1 MDLQII
7 AVYFFSDEILKTFRF
22 RDDPQVKMTSA
33 EVVAFALTAAR
44 FFNGNQRRAASFLSS
59 HRYILNP
66 LSEGHLN
73 RRLHRIPWDIWQA
86 IFSTLAEYF
95 KQTNPSQEYAV
106 DSFPIPVCDNIRIFR
121 SKIYNGKVFRGYTA
135 SKKRFFYGIKAHLL
149 VTPKGEP
156 VECVFT
162 PGSENDITAFRDFE
176 LDIPNGS
183 VIYADKAYTCYEFED
198 LLQESGLSLIAQRR
212 ANSKRPLA
220 GWLRYLQSRIRKR
233 IETTF
238 SQITGLFPRSIHA
251 VTSRGFT
258 LKVYLFIL
266 AHSISLLF

>member
-7 AVYFFSDEILKTFRF
+7 AIFFFSDEILKAFHF
-22 RDDPQVKMTSA
+22 RDDPQVKMTTA
-33 EVVAFALTAAR
+33 EVITFALTAAR
-44 FFNGNQRRAASFLSS
+44 FFNGNQRRAASFLNA
-59 HRYILNP
+59 HHYILNP

-73 RRLHRIPWDIWQA
+73 RRLHRIPWDIWQS
-86 IFSTLAEYF
+86 IFSTLAQYF
-95 KQTNPSQEYAV
+95 KQTNVSQEYAI

-121 SKIYNGKVFRGYTA
+121 SKIYSGEVFRGYTA
-135 SKKRFFYGIKAHLL
+135 SKKRYFYGIKAHVL
-149 VTPKGEP
+149 VTSKGEP

-162 PGSENDITAFRDFE
+162 AGSENDITAFKDFE
-176 LDIPNGS
+176 LDLSSGAT
-183 VIYADKAYTCYEFED
+183 IYADKAYTCYEFED
-198 LLQESGLSLIAQRR
+198 LLKESGLLLIAQRK

-220 GWLRYLQSRIRKR
+220 GYLRYLHIRIRKR

-238 SQITGLFPRSIHA
+238 SQITSHFPRSIHA

-266 AHSISLLF
+266 AHAISLLF

>member
-7 AVYFFSDEILKTFRF
+7 VIYFFSDELLKAFRIQ
-22 RDDPQVKMTSA
+22 DDSQVKMTNA
-33 EVVAFALTAAR
+33 EVIAFALTAAR
-44 FFNGNQRRAASFLSS
+44 FFNGNQRRTASFLRA

-66 LSEGHLN
+66 LSESHLN
-73 RRLHRIPWDIWQA
+73 RRLHKIPWDIWQA
-86 IFSTLAEYF
+86 IFSTLAEHF
-95 KQTNPSQEYAV
+95 KRSNLSQQYAI
-106 DSFPIPVCDNIRIFR
+106 DSFPIPICDNIRIFR
-121 SKIYNGKVFRGYTA
+121 SKIYSGKAFRGYTA
-135 SKKRFFYGIKAHLL
+135 SKKRYFYGIKAHLL

-156 VECVFT
+156 IECAFT
-162 PGSENDITAFRDFE
+162 PGSESDISTFKDFE

-183 VIYADKAYTCYEFED
+183 IIYADKAYTCYEFED
-198 LLQESGLSLIAQRR
+198 LLQESGLSLITQRK

-220 GWLRYLQSRIRKR
+220 GWLRYIQSRIRKK